1 MAVNLRKNEKAMLAA
16 WKDVCEDHSDT
27 DWALFGY
34 EANTNDLKLVSTG
47 DGGLEELVD
56 DFSSGKVMYA
66 FCRVN
71 DPNTNLPK
79 NVLINW
85 SGEAVP
91 TSRKGACAN
100 HVRDVANFFHGAHV
114 TVNARDE
121 DDVDPDAIMDKVA
134 KSTSSRYPAFGK
146 GSSQQQRIENQGP
159 VPKIAPRPPLTS
171 NAEGSVYKKTQAASE
186 IKSSQK
192 QREDFWAQQE
202 KEEKARVAE
211 DKKRAASERARLE
224 KERLDRERRETEERE
239 KKVKEKDLLTRQ
251 QKKEEANIDRSMMQ
265 KERDVEKARWETI
278 QKEEQEEDK
287 SRRKRSESLT
297 KAAQEDSRLHI
308 TEPLSPS
315 DKKGYGNW
323 TAKPWTG
330 QASAGGFRS
339 VSFKP
344 STPPSSPGPGVNPT
358 DKPTLSSFK
367 PTLSPLAVRKANSPQ
382 SFASGPGS
390 PVICVP
396 PNTPEDVGLEYQNTV
411 QQLMASRPQQQQ
423 TAQKHGRT
431 FVLTGTKETRT
442 ADGPHAE
449 LHRVVTT
456 ATTQKQTIETKLA
469 RNPYIDTTP
478 IVQYNQPA
486 DASAE
491 LNNDDDDV
499 EDPNLLTEMV
509 RKQSRFIHGKKKPTL
524 LAKQMGMFEQPEE
537 AEVNPF
543 KAQFEAESRR
553 PRPRIMPAG
562 GAPKTGFQPTCV
574 VSKPVCQPPT
584 PSHITP
590 NKPAHKHPQAPTT
603 HITSQRPPATDDQ
616 TAPFRPPPQPAVQSY
631 LPHSTPHSHTEPKP
645 TPSNVAHKTQP
656 ASTGS
661 YLPKKTPA
669 PSQAKP
675 EPTGDQQERRV
686 DGVFESHPYTE
697 ESDDGPPPNTALE
710 AAALVAQRGDF
721 NPRSMWQQHNVPPPL
736 PSTRPTGPG
745 SPAKKKPVG
754 YPLQPV
760 PDMTSSAEAP
770 LTEESRELPT
780 NTALEAKLLVSQRQ
794 NNPKDMWKDFH
805 VPPPPPN
812 LPLPPSPVKKPKT
825 QEPRVKVVYE
835 PAITEPLVQSCSW
848 HASSLLGDTSFSS
861 ISSPQDTTVAAAHP
875 VQNGGTT
882 HSTIQADRND
892 APPTNTAMEAAALA
906 AQRGR
911 RNPRAKFEQKP
922 QEPLPPIPNNPTP
935 NTAMEAASLI
945 HQKGSF
951 NPELARLKFDNR
963 EASPNTA
970 LEAAQLVSQRGT
982 FNPRSVFE
990 QGSTSVAPP
999 SRQSGAP
1006 PQKLKHSW
1014 GQSQQEAAEPVRT
1027 SPPARAAAPAPAPA
1041 PVPQP
1046 TPAHVPAAQP
1056 PAQPE
1061 PALDVRLRS
1070 PRPPCTGKSPL
1081 TESLSVLQKARRQQ
1095 DSDEEQDDQ
1104 DWDEDEGV
1112 TQPPVVQ
1119 SPPQPA
1125 VQEEPV
1131 ITQTEETHEY
1141 QQQYQQEYQQQEYQQ
1156 EYQQQEYQQEPQ
1168 QQEYQET
1175 QPAQDYVDDQS
1186 PVETGLR
1193 ARALYDYQAS
1203 ADDEITFDPDDIIT
1217 DIEQIDEG
1225 WWRGVGPDGTYG
1237 LFPANYVELI

>member
-100 HVRDVANFFHGAHV
+100 HVRDVGNFFHGAHV

-121 DDVDPDAIMDKVA
+121 DDVEPEAIMEKVA
-134 KSTSSRYPAFGK
+134 KSTSSKYPAFGK

-159 VPKIAPRPPLTS
+159 VPKIAPRPPPTS

-211 DKKRAASERARLE
+211 EKKQATADRARLE
-224 KERLDRERRETEERE
+224 KERLDRERREAEDRE
-239 KKVKEKDLLTRQ
+239 KKVKERDLMTRQ
-251 QKKEEANIDRSMMQ
+251 QKKEEANIDKSMMQ
-265 KERDVEKARWETI
+265 KERDIEKARWETI
-278 QKEEQEEDK
+278 QKEEQQEDK
-287 SRRKRSESLT
+287 TRRKRSESLT

-344 STPPSSPGPGVNPT
+344 ATPPSSPGPGVNPT
-358 DKPTLSSFK
+358 DKPPLSSFK
-367 PTLSPLAVRKANSPQ
+367 PTLSPLAFRKVNSPQ

-390 PVICVP
+390 PGICVP
-396 PNTPEDVGLEYQNTV
+396 PNTPEDFDQEYQNTV
-411 QQLMASRPQQQQ
+411 QQLIASRPQQ
-423 TAQKHGRT
+423 TKHGRT

-442 ADGPHAE
+442 TDGMQAE

-456 ATTQKQTIETKLA
+456 ETTQKQTVETKLA

-486 DASAE
+486 DVSAD

-499 EDPNLLTEMV
+499 EDPNLITEMV
-509 RKQSRFIHGKKKPTL
+509 RKQSRLIHGKKKPTF
-524 LAKQMGMFEQPEE
+524 LAKQVGMFEKPVE

-543 KAQFEAESRR
+543 KVQLEAETRR
-553 PRPRIMPAG
+553 SRPRILPG
-562 GAPKTGFQPTCV
+562 DGAPKAGFQPTCV
-574 VSKPVCQPPT
+574 VSTPVCHAPT

-590 NKPAHKHPQAPTT
+590 NKPAHKHPQAAPTQVT
-603 HITSQRPPATDDQ
+603 PQRPLAAANK
-616 TAPFRPPPQPAVQSY
+616 TAPPRPAQPAVQSY
-631 LPHSTPHSHTEPKP
+631 LPRSTPHSHTEPKT
-645 TPSNVAHKTQP
+645 TPSNVGHKPVAQP
-656 ASTGS
+656 DAAKSQPVPMGS
-661 YLPKKTPA
+661 CLPKKPPA
-669 PSQAKP
+669 PSQAKSD
-675 EPTGDQQERRV
+675 PTGNQEDRKV

-697 ESDDGPPPNTALE
+697 EEDDGPPPNTALE

-736 PSTRPTGPG
+736 PSTRPSGPA
-745 SPAKKKPVG
+745 SPAKK
-754 YPLQPV
+754 
-760 PDMTSSAEAP
+760 
-770 LTEESRELPT
+770 
-780 NTALEAKLLVSQRQ
+780 
-794 NNPKDMWKDFH
+794 
-805 VPPPPPN
+805 
-812 LPLPPSPVKKPKT
+812 
-825 QEPRVKVVYE
+825 
-835 PAITEPLVQSCSW
+835 
-848 HASSLLGDTSFSS
+848 
-861 ISSPQDTTVAAAHP
+861 DTTVPAAVP
-875 VQNGGTT
+875 VQNGGPT
-882 HSTIQADRND
+882 HSTEQATLPDRPD
-892 APPTNTAMEAAALA
+892 GPLTNTAMEAAALA
-906 AQRGR
+906 AKRGR
-911 RNPRAKFEQKP
+911 RNPRAKFEQTP
-922 QEPLPPIPNNPTP
+922 QAPLPPIPSNPTP
-935 NTAMEAASLI
+935 NTAMEAASLV

-951 NPELARLKFDNR
+951 NPELARLKFDNK

-982 FNPRSVFE
+982 FNPRAMFE
-990 QGSTSVAPP
+990 PEPSNVSAPARP
-999 SRQSGAP
+999 SGAP

-1014 GQSQQEAAEPVRT
+1014 GQSQQEAEPVRS
-1027 SPPARAAAPAPAPA
+1027 SPPARPAAPAPAPQSSPA
-1041 PVPQP
+1041 LVPQP
-1046 TPAHVPAAQP
+1046 TPAQVPPPQP

-1061 PALDVRLRS
+1061 PAPEV
-1070 PRPPCTGKSPL
+1070 PPAEPAPPLPTGKSPL
-1081 TESLSVLQKARRQQ
+1081 TESLSVLQKVRIQQ

-1112 TQPPVVQ
+1112 SQPPVVQ
-1119 SPPQPA
+1119 SPAQPA
-1125 VQEEPV
+1125 VHQEEPV
-1131 ITQTEETHEY
+1131 ITQTEETHETQY
-1141 QQQYQQEYQQQEYQQ
+1141 QQQYQEENQQQEYQQ
-1156 EYQQQEYQQEPQ
+1156 EYQQQEY

-1203 ADDEITFDPDDIIT
+1203 ADDEISFDPDEIIT

>member
-100 HVRDVANFFHGAHV
+100 HVRDVGNFFHGAHV

-121 DDVDPDAIMDKVA
+121 DDVEPEAIMEKVA
-134 KSTSSRYPAFGK
+134 KSTSSKYPAFGK

-159 VPKIAPRPPLTS
+159 VPKIAPRPPPTS

-211 DKKRAASERARLE
+211 EKKQATADRARLE
-224 KERLDRERRETEERE
+224 KERLDRERREAEDRE
-239 KKVKEKDLLTRQ
+239 KKVKERDLMTRQ
-251 QKKEEANIDRSMMQ
+251 QKKEEANIDKSMMQ
-265 KERDVEKARWETI
+265 KERDIEKARWETI
-278 QKEEQEEDK
+278 QKEEQQEDK
-287 SRRKRSESLT
+287 TRRKRSESLT
-297 KAAQEDSRLHI
+297 KAA
-308 TEPLSPS
+308 
-315 DKKGYGNW
+315 
-323 TAKPWTG
+323 
-330 QASAGGFRS
+330 
-339 VSFKP
+339 
-344 STPPSSPGPGVNPT
+344 
-358 DKPTLSSFK
+358 
-367 PTLSPLAVRKANSPQ
+367 
-382 SFASGPGS
+382 
-390 PVICVP
+390 
-396 PNTPEDVGLEYQNTV
+396 
-411 QQLMASRPQQQQ
+411 
-423 TAQKHGRT
+423 
-431 FVLTGTKETRT
+431 
-442 ADGPHAE
+442 
-449 LHRVVTT
+449 
-456 ATTQKQTIETKLA
+456 
-469 RNPYIDTTP
+469 
-478 IVQYNQPA
+478 
-486 DASAE
+486 
-491 LNNDDDDV
+491 
-499 EDPNLLTEMV
+499 
-509 RKQSRFIHGKKKPTL
+509 
-524 LAKQMGMFEQPEE
+524 
-537 AEVNPF
+537 
-543 KAQFEAESRR
+543 
-553 PRPRIMPAG
+553 
-562 GAPKTGFQPTCV
+562 
-574 VSKPVCQPPT
+574 
-584 PSHITP
+584 
-590 NKPAHKHPQAPTT
+590 
-603 HITSQRPPATDDQ
+603 
-616 TAPFRPPPQPAVQSY
+616 
-631 LPHSTPHSHTEPKP
+631 
-645 TPSNVAHKTQP
+645 
-656 ASTGS
+656 
-661 YLPKKTPA
+661 
-669 PSQAKP
+669 
-675 EPTGDQQERRV
+675 
-686 DGVFESHPYTE
+686 
-697 ESDDGPPPNTALE
+697 E

-736 PSTRPTGPG
+736 PSTRPSGPA

-770 LTEESRELPT
+770 PTEESRELPT
-780 NTALEAKLLVSQRQ
+780 NTALEAKALVSQRQ

-825 QEPRVKVVYE
+825 QEPRPKIVYE

-848 HASSLLGDTSFSS
+848 HASSLLGDTSFL
-861 ISSPQDTTVAAAHP
+861 ISSTKDTTVPAAVP
-875 VQNGGTT
+875 VQNGGPT
-882 HSTIQADRND
+882 HSTEQATLPDRPD
-892 APPTNTAMEAAALA
+892 GPLTNTAMEAAALA
-906 AQRGR
+906 AKRGR
-911 RNPRAKFEQKP
+911 RNPRAKFEQTP
-922 QEPLPPIPNNPTP
+922 QAPLPPIPSNPTP
-935 NTAMEAASLI
+935 NTAMEAASLV

-951 NPELARLKFDNR
+951 NPELARLKFDNK

-982 FNPRSVFE
+982 FNPRAMFE
-990 QGSTSVAPP
+990 PEPSNVSAPARP
-999 SRQSGAP
+999 SGAP

-1014 GQSQQEAAEPVRT
+1014 GQSQQEAEPVRS
-1027 SPPARAAAPAPAPA
+1027 SPPARPAAPAPAPQSSPA
-1041 PVPQP
+1041 LVPQP
-1046 TPAHVPAAQP
+1046 TPAQVPPPQP

-1061 PALDVRLRS
+1061 PAPEV
-1070 PRPPCTGKSPL
+1070 PPAEPAPPLPTGKSPL
-1081 TESLSVLQKARRQQ
+1081 TESLSVLQKVRIQQ

-1112 TQPPVVQ
+1112 SQPPVVQ
-1119 SPPQPA
+1119 SPAQPA
-1125 VQEEPV
+1125 VHQEEPV
-1131 ITQTEETHEY
+1131 ITQTEETHETQY
-1141 QQQYQQEYQQQEYQQ
+1141 QQQYQEENQQQEYQQ
-1156 EYQQQEYQQEPQ
+1156 EYQQQEY

-1203 ADDEITFDPDDIIT
+1203 ADDEISFDPDEIIT

>member
-100 HVRDVANFFHGAHV
+100 HVRDVGNFFHGAHV

-121 DDVDPDAIMDKVA
+121 DDVEPEAIMEKVA
-134 KSTSSRYPAFGK
+134 KSTSSKYPAFGK

-159 VPKIAPRPPLTS
+159 V
-171 NAEGSVYKKTQAASE
+171 GSVYKKTQAASE

-211 DKKRAASERARLE
+211 EKKQATADRARLE
-224 KERLDRERRETEERE
+224 KERLDRERREAEDRE
-239 KKVKEKDLLTRQ
+239 KKVKERDLMTRQ
-251 QKKEEANIDRSMMQ
+251 QKKEEANIDKSMMQ
-265 KERDVEKARWETI
+265 KERDIEKARWETI
-278 QKEEQEEDK
+278 QKEEQQEDK
-287 SRRKRSESLT
+287 TRRKRSESLT

-344 STPPSSPGPGVNPT
+344 ATPPSSPGPGVNPT
-358 DKPTLSSFK
+358 DKPPLSSFK
-367 PTLSPLAVRKANSPQ
+367 PTLSPLAFRKVNSPQ

-390 PVICVP
+390 PGICVP
-396 PNTPEDVGLEYQNTV
+396 PNTPEDFDQEYQNTV
-411 QQLMASRPQQQQ
+411 QQLIASRPQQ
-423 TAQKHGRT
+423 TKHGRT

-442 ADGPHAE
+442 TDGMQAE

-456 ATTQKQTIETKLA
+456 ETTQKQTVETKLA

-486 DASAE
+486 DVSAD

-499 EDPNLLTEMV
+499 EDPNLITEMV
-509 RKQSRFIHGKKKPTL
+509 RKQSRLIHGKKKPTF
-524 LAKQMGMFEQPEE
+524 LAKQVGMFEKPVE

-543 KAQFEAESRR
+543 KVQLEAETRR
-553 PRPRIMPAG
+553 SRPRILPG
-562 GAPKTGFQPTCV
+562 DGAPKAGFQPTCV
-574 VSKPVCQPPT
+574 VSTPVCHAPT

-590 NKPAHKHPQAPTT
+590 NKPAHKHPQAAPTQVT
-603 HITSQRPPATDDQ
+603 PQRPLAAANK
-616 TAPFRPPPQPAVQSY
+616 TAPPRPAQPAVQSY
-631 LPHSTPHSHTEPKP
+631 LPRSTPHSHTEPKT
-645 TPSNVAHKTQP
+645 TPSNVGHKPVAQP
-656 ASTGS
+656 DAAKSQPVPMGS
-661 YLPKKTPA
+661 CLPKKPPA
-669 PSQAKP
+669 PSQAKSD
-675 EPTGDQQERRV
+675 PTGNQEDRKV

-697 ESDDGPPPNTALE
+697 EEDDGPPPNTALE

-736 PSTRPTGPG
+736 PSTRPSGPA

-770 LTEESRELPT
+770 PTEESRELPT
-780 NTALEAKLLVSQRQ
+780 NTALEAKALVSQRQ

-825 QEPRVKVVYE
+825 QEPRPKIVYE

-848 HASSLLGDTSFSS
+848 HASSLLGDTSFL
-861 ISSPQDTTVAAAHP
+861 ISSTKDTTVPAAVP
-875 VQNGGTT
+875 VQNGGPT
-882 HSTIQADRND
+882 HSTEQATLPDRPD
-892 APPTNTAMEAAALA
+892 GPLTNTAMEAAALA
-906 AQRGR
+906 AKRGR
-911 RNPRAKFEQKP
+911 RNPRAKFEQTP
-922 QEPLPPIPNNPTP
+922 QAPLPPIPSNPTP
-935 NTAMEAASLI
+935 NTAMEAASLV

-951 NPELARLKFDNR
+951 NPELARLKFDNK

-982 FNPRSVFE
+982 FNPRAMFE
-990 QGSTSVAPP
+990 PEPSNVSAPARP
-999 SRQSGAP
+999 SGAP

-1014 GQSQQEAAEPVRT
+1014 GQSQQEAEPVRS
-1027 SPPARAAAPAPAPA
+1027 SPPARPAAPAPAPQSSPA
-1041 PVPQP
+1041 LVPQP
-1046 TPAHVPAAQP
+1046 TPAQVPPPQP

-1061 PALDVRLRS
+1061 PAPEV
-1070 PRPPCTGKSPL
+1070 PPAEPAPPLPTGKSPL
-1081 TESLSVLQKARRQQ
+1081 TESLSVLQKVRIQQ

-1112 TQPPVVQ
+1112 SQPPVVQ
-1119 SPPQPA
+1119 SPAQPA
-1125 VQEEPV
+1125 VHQEEPV
-1131 ITQTEETHEY
+1131 ITQTEETHETQY
-1141 QQQYQQEYQQQEYQQ
+1141 QQQYQEENQQQEYQQ
-1156 EYQQQEYQQEPQ
+1156 EYQQQEY

-1203 ADDEITFDPDDIIT
+1203 ADDEISFDPDEIIT

>member
-100 HVRDVANFFHGAHV
+100 HVRDVGNFFHGAHV

-121 DDVDPDAIMDKVA
+121 DDVEPEAIMEKVA
-134 KSTSSRYPAFGK
+134 KSTSSKYPAFGK

-159 VPKIAPRPPLTS
+159 V
-171 NAEGSVYKKTQAASE
+171 GSVYKKTQAASE

-211 DKKRAASERARLE
+211 EKKQATADRARLE
-224 KERLDRERRETEERE
+224 KERLDRERREAEDRE
-239 KKVKEKDLLTRQ
+239 KKVKERDLMTRQ
-251 QKKEEANIDRSMMQ
+251 QKKEEANIDKSMMQ
-265 KERDVEKARWETI
+265 KERDIEKARWETI
-278 QKEEQEEDK
+278 QKEEQQEDK
-287 SRRKRSESLT
+287 TRRKRSESLT
-297 KAAQEDSRLHI
+297 KAAEDSRLHI

-344 STPPSSPGPGVNPT
+344 ATPPSSPGPG
-358 DKPTLSSFK
+358 
-367 PTLSPLAVRKANSPQ
+367 
-382 SFASGPGS
+382 
-390 PVICVP
+390 
-396 PNTPEDVGLEYQNTV
+396 EDFDQEYQNTV
-411 QQLMASRPQQQQ
+411 QQLIASRPQQ
-423 TAQKHGRT
+423 TKHGRT

-442 ADGPHAE
+442 TDGTQAE

-456 ATTQKQTIETKLA
+456 ETTQKQTVETKLA

-486 DASAE
+486 DISAD

-499 EDPNLLTEMV
+499 EDPNLITEMV
-509 RKQSRFIHGKKKPTL
+509 RKQSRLIHGKKKPTF
-524 LAKQMGMFEQPEE
+524 LAKQVGMFEKPVE

-543 KAQFEAESRR
+543 KVQLEAETRR
-553 PRPRIMPAG
+553 SRPRILPG
-562 GAPKTGFQPTCV
+562 DGAPKAGFQPTCV
-574 VSKPVCQPPT
+574 VSTPVCHAPT

-590 NKPAHKHPQAPTT
+590 NKPAHKHPQAPPTQVT
-603 HITSQRPPATDDQ
+603 PQRPPAAANK
-616 TAPFRPPPQPAVQSY
+616 TAPPRPAQPAVQSY
-631 LPHSTPHSHTEPKP
+631 LPRSTPHSHTEPKT
-645 TPSNVAHKTQP
+645 TPSNVGHKPVAQP
-656 ASTGS
+656 DAAKSQPVPMGS
-661 YLPKKTPA
+661 CLPKKPPA
-669 PSQAKP
+669 PSQAKSD
-675 EPTGDQQERRV
+675 PTGNQEDRKV

-697 ESDDGPPPNTALE
+697 EEDDGPPPNTALE

-736 PSTRPTGPG
+736 PSTRPSGPA

-770 LTEESRELPT
+770 PTEESRELPT
-780 NTALEAKLLVSQRQ
+780 NTALEAKALVSQRQ

-825 QEPRVKVVYE
+825 QEPRPKIVYE

-848 HASSLLGDTSFSS
+848 HASSLLGDTSFL
-861 ISSPQDTTVAAAHP
+861 ISSTKDTTVPAAPP
-875 VQNGGTT
+875 VQNGGPT
-882 HSTIQADRND
+882 HSTEQATLPDRPD
-892 APPTNTAMEAAALA
+892 GPPTNTAMEAA
-906 AQRGR
+906 
-911 RNPRAKFEQKP
+911 
-922 QEPLPPIPNNPTP
+922 
-935 NTAMEAASLI
+935 SLV

-951 NPELARLKFDNR
+951 NPELARLKFDNK

-970 LEAAQLVSQRGT
+970 LVGGRLLSGT
-982 FNPRSVFE
+982 
-990 QGSTSVAPP
+990 TS
-999 SRQSGAP
+999 
-1006 PQKLKHSW
+1006 
-1014 GQSQQEAAEPVRT
+1014 
-1027 SPPARAAAPAPAPA
+1027 
-1041 PVPQP
+1041 
-1046 TPAHVPAAQP
+1046 
-1056 PAQPE
+1056 
-1061 PALDVRLRS
+1061 
-1070 PRPPCTGKSPL
+1070 
-1081 TESLSVLQKARRQQ
+1081 
-1095 DSDEEQDDQ
+1095 
-1104 DWDEDEGV
+1104 
-1112 TQPPVVQ
+1112 
-1119 SPPQPA
+1119 
-1125 VQEEPV
+1125 
-1131 ITQTEETHEY
+1131 
-1141 QQQYQQEYQQQEYQQ
+1141 
-1156 EYQQQEYQQEPQ
+1156 
-1168 QQEYQET
+1168 
-1175 QPAQDYVDDQS
+1175 
-1186 PVETGLR
+1186 
-1193 ARALYDYQAS
+1193 
-1203 ADDEITFDPDDIIT
+1203 
-1217 DIEQIDEG
+1217 
-1225 WWRGVGPDGTYG
+1225 
-1237 LFPANYVELI
+1237 